1 MMKKI
6 NYIKIILFSMA
17 IMFYGCQEDDYS
29 FGDIIT
35 PSNIQINAELVGADA
50 NNPNGDGSGEVKFT
64 VTADNAVS
72 YKFVY
77 EGVEY
82 VTLSGEQSIIFSKL
96 GLNTYTITAV
106 ASGTA
111 GVTSSKTIQV
121 DVLATYSPPNDLT
134 AKLYGFDPANPTV
147 QTEEI
152 FVRVTDTN
160 ASTVCFRAD
169 TSFTLTVNPLP
180 IILNPIW
187 KVEQCDNP
195 LFDLTDYDEKLS
207 TYFDSETFTYFNE
220 AGEEI
225 SLDDAKN
232 YTSTS
237 TSVDPE
243 IIDVVFTKNIGG
255 CSRTGQI
262 ELKVSYSQVP
272 SDFAQTFIAAN
283 QNDVFKS

>member
-1 MMKKI
+1 M
-6 NYIKIILFSMA
+6 IIL
-17 IMFYGCQEDDYS
+17 
-29 FGDIIT
+29 
-35 PSNIQINAELVGADA
+35 
-50 NNPNGDGSGEVKFT
+50 
-64 VTADNAVS
+64 
-72 YKFVY
+72 
-77 EGVEY
+77 
-82 VTLSGEQSIIFSKL
+82 
-96 GLNTYTITAV
+96 
-106 ASGTA
+106 
-111 GVTSSKTIQV
+111 
-121 DVLATYSPPNDLT
+121 
-134 AKLYGFDPANPTV
+134 
-147 QTEEI
+147 
-152 FVRVTDTN
+152 
-160 ASTVCFRAD
+160 
-169 TSFTLTVNPLP
+169 
-180 IILNPIW
+180 
-187 KVEQCDNP
+187 

-283 QNDVFKS
+283 QNDLFKSESDTDLTGQIQDGKEEFNSSIFDNIITELKATSSTCI